1 MMNKYKVD
9 GTGAWEDQLLA
20 KGVDTSM
27 IMEIKQLKQDAEIAM
42 YTPFIQESKMVEDL
56 ARIERVIC

>member
-1 MMNKYKVD
+1 MKD
-9 GTGAWEDQLLA
+9 AAQDR
-20 KGVDTSM
+20 
-27 IMEIKQLKQDAEIAM
+27 KQDAEIAM